1 MTVFRLYIEP
11 DVKLHEAR
19 ETEGATRCVIA
30 DREHIMSKRLR
41 CLSVILFLA
50 VLARALPAAPLL
62 FDRAEYAARRSRLM
76 DRIPDGV
83 AVILG
88 ATTPAGDRDFR
99 QGHDFAYF
107 TGVEIPDAYL
117 IIDGVRRESL
127 LFFTIDEKEAQ
138 AEGLSLDLV
147 RDPKGT
153 TGIDRVL
160 PAERFGTLLA
170 NLGQR
175 SRILYTM
182 FKPEE
187 LGAESSNEK
196 WNALQRTMTL
206 NPWDGRLTRELQFV
220 RNLRD
225 RFPQV
230 DVRDCSALVW
240 DLRKVKTPAEIEVLR
255 RAARIG
261 VNAHNALIQSTRP
274 GVTEKALEAVFEFV
288 CRLEGAVDM
297 AYSPILMSGKNH
309 AFGHY
314 HKYDRTLKDGD
325 LVILDA
331 GPDLADYHV
340 DISTTFP
347 ASGAFT
353 PRQKELY
360 EAALAVRD
368 VCLAKYRPGLT
379 FKQVGAAVEAALA
392 ARGLARFAED
402 FRGIV
407 RYGGYNH
414 MIGLATHDVTG
425 TFAGPDEVL
434 VPGLVF
440 ACDIQIFRLDEE
452 IGIRIEDTVAITE
465 TGSENLS
472 LGVPRTVAEIEALK
486 KSDGLLQLYDGSR
499 AKRAKR

>member
-1 MTVFRLYIEP
+1 MKKPL
-11 DVKLHEAR
+11 
-19 ETEGATRCVIA
+19 G
-30 DREHIMSKRLR
+30 
-41 CLSVILFLA
+41 CLNA
-50 VLARALPAAPLL
+50 VLILTILANALPADPLL
-62 FDRAEYAARRSRLM
+62 FERTEYAARRARLM
-76 DRIPDGV
+76 DKVPDGV
-83 AVILG
+83 AIILG
-88 ATTPAGDRDFR
+88 ATTPAADREFR

-117 IIDGVRRESL
+117 VVDGIRRESI
-127 LFFTIDEKEAQ
+127 LFFTIGEDD
-138 AEGLSLDLV
+138 AEGEGIPLDLV
-147 RDPKGT
+147 RKPKET
-153 TGIDRVL
+153 TGVERVL
-160 PAERFGTLLA
+160 PADEFGTYLA
-170 NLGQR
+170 GLGQR
-175 SRILYTM
+175 TRLFYTM

-187 LGAESSNEK
+187 LGPENSNEK
-196 WNALQRTMTL
+196 FNALQRTMTL

-225 RFPQV
+225 RLPQV

-240 DLRKVKTPAEIEVLR
+240 DLRKIKTPAEIDVLR

-261 VNAHNALIQSTRP
+261 VEAHNALIQSTRA

-325 LVILDA
+325 IVILDA
-331 GPDLADYHV
+331 GPDYADYHV

-347 ASGAFT
+347 ASGTFT
-353 PRQKELY
+353 PRQRELY

-368 VCLAKYRPGLT
+368 VCLANYRPGLT
-379 FKQVGAAVEAALA
+379 FRQVGAAVEAMLKDK
-392 ARGLARFAED
+392 GLDRFAQD
-402 FRGIV
+402 FRGII

-434 VPGLVF
+434 APGFVF
-440 ACDIQIFRLDEE
+440 ACDIQLFRLEE
-452 IGIRIEDTVAITE
+452 QIGIRVEDTVAITE

-472 LGVPRTVAEIEALK
+472 TGVPRTVAEIEALK
-486 KSDGLLQLYDGSR
+486 KKDGVLQIFDDMRS
-499 AKRAKR
+499 KRGKR

>member
-1 MTVFRLYIEP
+1 MAVFRLYIEP
-11 DVKLHEAR
+11 NVKHHQAR
-19 ETEGATRCVIA
+19 ETEGAIRCVITN
-30 DREHIMSKRLR
+30 RERIMNKRLR
-41 CLSVILFLA
+41 CLSAILFLA
-50 VLARALPAAPLL
+50 VLVRALPAAPLL

-83 AVILG
+83 AVLLG
-88 ATTPAGDRDFR
+88 AATPAGDREFR
-99 QGHDFAYF
+99 QGHDFSYF

-127 LFFTIDEKEAQ
+127 LFFTIGIEE
-138 AEGLSLDLV
+138 AEGEGIPLDLV
-147 RDPKGT
+147 RDPKVV
-153 TGIDRVL
+153 TGIEKVF
-160 PAERFGTLLA
+160 PAEQFGALLA

-187 LGAESSNEK
+187 LGPENANEK
-196 WNALQRTMTL
+196 FNALQRTMTL
-206 NPWDGRLTRELQFV
+206 DPWDGRLTRELQFV

-255 RAARIG
+255 RAAWIG

-331 GPDLADYHV
+331 GPDFADYHV

-368 VCLAKYRPGLT
+368 VCLATYRPGLT
-379 FKQVGAAVEAALA
+379 FKQVGAAVEAMLA
-392 ARGLARFAED
+392 ARGLDRFAAD
-402 FRGIV
+402 LRGIV

-440 ACDIQIFRLDEE
+440 ACDIQLFRLDEE

-486 KSDGLLQLYDGSR
+486 KSDGLLQLYGGSR